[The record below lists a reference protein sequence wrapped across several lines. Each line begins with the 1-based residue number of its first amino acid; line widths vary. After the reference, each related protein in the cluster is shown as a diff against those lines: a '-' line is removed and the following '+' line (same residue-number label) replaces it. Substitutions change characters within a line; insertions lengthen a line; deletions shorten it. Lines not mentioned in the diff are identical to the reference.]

1 MEIKLV
7 FIFLLLL
14 GFGNAEEELDTETC
28 DVAKLSAEIGTYCE
42 FDQGRMYPGRCCD
55 SIIDAADGHD
65 GGGTQ
70 CICRVWMEDAVRK
83 TGITFRELLHQYI
96 DCGGLQPSLPH
107 LADSAC
113 SAAPEMV
120 GTLPGPGKISGAD
133 TTNGVIFSAMRP
145 AIIVNKMLAS
155 T

>member
-7 FIFLLLL
+7 FLLLLLLL
-14 GFGNAEEELDTETC
+14 GCGNAEEELDTETC

-55 SIIDAADGHD
+55 SIIDAADGYD
-65 GGGTQ
+65 GGALTASAASG
-70 CICRVWMEDAVRK
+70 RRM
-83 TGITFRELLHQYI
+83 RELLHQYI

-107 LADSAC
+107 LADSTC

-133 TTNGVIFSAMRP
+133 TTTNRVIFSAMRP